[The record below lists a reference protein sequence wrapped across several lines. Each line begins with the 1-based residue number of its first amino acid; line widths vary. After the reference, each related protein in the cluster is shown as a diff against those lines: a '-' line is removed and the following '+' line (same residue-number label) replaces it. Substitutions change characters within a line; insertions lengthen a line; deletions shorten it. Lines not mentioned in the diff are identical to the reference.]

1 MKTTKIIV
9 FFLIFVLPVQ
19 VLGATN
25 LSLQKQREKFFLAEK
40 WLSTGE
46 DSLFLKQA
54 ESLKNYPLYPY
65 LKYQWLVDNLG
76 QTNRVKAFLRDYKQ
90 TRYANLLSYKW
101 QFYLAKNSQWAA
113 LVKNYRATSNTKLQ
127 CYYYWAKYK
136 TGLKK
141 EALQGAKNLW
151 VVGESQP
158 KECDAI
164 FKVLKNSSYFSEV
177 LTWQRFRA
185 SLAKGNVRFAKYLKR
200 SMSKKAQYKAK
211 LWLKIHSNP
220 FLVENT
226 QILKKQHVQA
236 GLIFAHGIKRLARK
250 DISKAVSI
258 WDARK
263 KEFKLDK
270 EKAYKIE
277 RRLAMALALN
287 RDKTAYN
294 RLNQLEYLD
303 EDAKEWR
310 VRSALRTL
318 NWAGVEK
325 SISKLSQESQD
336 TGRWKY
342 WLARALEKEG
352 RTKHANLIFSQL
364 SENRSYYGYLSAN
377 KLNKHYQLVNHP
389 VQVTKKALNEFKKKT
404 DFLVVKELVEV
415 NKLDEAKRQWW
426 YSVKKLSKEDILIA
440 AKYAQKLKWKQES
453 IFTIAKAKYWDD
465 VSLRFPMAYQVQV
478 RKNAKLQKLNPA
490 IIYGL
495 IRRESAF
502 NENAQSPVGARGLM
516 QIMPRTGRQIAKQ
529 LRDKWKT
536 KNSLFNP
543 ETNLKYGAFYYKQLL
558 DQFNGHYALAAAAYN
573 AGPHRVKRW
582 LPEDNELA
590 ADIWVETIPFKETRG
605 YVSAV
610 LTYALIYQKQLKNS
624 GLTMNDFMHDVL
636 PG

>member
-1 MKTTKIIV
+1 MKTTKITI

-19 VLGATN
+19 VLGSTN
-25 LSLQKQREKFFLAEK
+25 VSLQKQRTNFVLAEK
-40 WLSTGE
+40 WLSIGK
-46 DSLFLKQA
+46 DSLFFKQTK
-54 ESLKNYPLYPY
+54 SLKEYPLYPY
-65 LKYQWLVDNLG
+65 LQYQWLVKNLG
-76 QTNRVKAFLRDYKQ
+76 QTNKIKTFLRDYKQ

-101 QFYLAKNSQWAA
+101 QYYLARKGKWNTFI
-113 LVKNYRATSNTKLQ
+113 KHYRTTSNTKLQ
-127 CYYYWAKYK
+127 CHYYWAKYN

-141 EALQGAKNLW
+141 EALQGAKKLW
-151 VVGESQP
+151 TVGKSQP

-164 FKVLKNSSYFSEV
+164 FKVLKKSSYFSEE
-177 LTWQRFRA
+177 LIFQRFRA

-200 SMSKKAQYKAK
+200 SMSKKAQHKAK
-211 LWLKIHSNP
+211 LWMKIHSNP
-220 FLVENT
+220 FLVENK
-226 QILKKQHVQA
+226 QILKKQHAQS

-270 EKAYKIE
+270 EKTHKIE

-287 RDKTAYN
+287 RDKAAYN
-294 RLNQLEYLD
+294 RFNQLEYLD

-310 VRSALRTL
+310 VRSALRTSS
-318 NWAGVEK
+318 WTEVEK
-325 SISKLSQESQD
+325 SISKLSEESQSK
-336 TGRWKY
+336 GRWKY
-342 WLARALEKEG
+342 WLARALEKIG
-352 RTKHANLIFSQL
+352 KTKHANLIFTQL
-364 SENRSYYGYLSAN
+364 SKNRSYYGYLSAN

-389 VQVTKKALNEFKKKT
+389 VQVTKKSLENFKKKT
-404 DFLVVKELVEV
+404 DFRVVAELVEV

-440 AKYAQKLKWKQES
+440 AKYAQQLKWKQES

-465 VSLRFPMAYQVQV
+465 VPLRFPMAYQDQV
-478 RKNAKLQKLNPA
+478 HKNAELQKLNPA

-516 QIMPRTGRQIAKQ
+516 QIMPRTGRQIARQ
-529 LRDKWKT
+529 LKDKWKT
-536 KNSLFNP
+536 KKSLFNP
-543 ETNLKYGAFYYKQLL
+543 ETNLKYGSFYYKQLL
-558 DQFNGHYALAAAAYN
+558 DRFNGHYALAAAAYN

-582 LPEDNELA
+582 LPEDNGLA

-624 GLTMNDFMHDVL
+624 GLTMEDFMHEVL

>member
-1 MKTTKIIV
+1 MKTTKITL

-19 VLGATN
+19 VLGTTN
-25 LSLQKQREKFFLAEK
+25 LSLQKQREKFVLAEK
-40 WLSTGE
+40 WLSKGE
-46 DSLFLKQA
+46 DSLFLKQI

-65 LKYQWLVDNLG
+65 LQYQWLARNLG
-76 QTNRVKAFLRDYKQ
+76 QTKQVKAFLRDYKQ
-90 TRYANLLSYKW
+90 TRYANVLSYKW
-101 QFYLAKNSQWAA
+101 QHYLARNSKWAA
-113 LVKNYRATSNTKLQ
+113 LVKQYKTTSNTKLQ

-141 EALQGAKNLW
+141 EALQGARKLW
-151 VVGESQP
+151 VVGKSQP
-158 KECDAI
+158 KQCDAV
-164 FKVLKNSSYFSEV
+164 FKVLKNSSYFTEE
-177 LTWQRFRA
+177 LIWQRFRA

-200 SMSKKAQYKAK
+200 SMNKKEQHKAK
-211 LWLKIHSNP
+211 LWLKVHSNP
-220 FLVENT
+220 FLVDNT
-226 QILKKQHVQA
+226 QILKKQNPQS

-263 KEFKLDK
+263 KEFKLDNK
-270 EKAYKIE
+270 TTHKIE

-287 RDKTAYN
+287 RDKAAYN

-303 EDAKEWR
+303 EEAKEWR

-318 NWAGVEK
+318 SWTEVEK
-325 SISKLSQESQD
+325 SISKLSEESRNK
-336 TGRWKY
+336 GRWKY
-342 WLARALEKEG
+342 WLARALEKIG
-352 RTKHANLIFSQL
+352 QTKHANLIFTQL
-364 SENRSYYGYLSAN
+364 SKNRSYYGYLSAN

-389 VQVTKKALNEFKKKT
+389 IQVTKKSLENFKKKT
-404 DFLVVKELVEV
+404 DFRVVAELVKV
-415 NKLDEAKRQWW
+415 NKLSEAKRQWW
-426 YSVKKLSKEDILIA
+426 YSVKKLSKDDILIA
-440 AKYAQKLKWKQES
+440 AKYAQQLKWKQES

-465 VSLRFPMAYQVQV
+465 VPLRFPMAYQNQV
-478 RKNAKLQKLNPA
+478 HKNAELQKLNPA

-516 QIMPRTGRQIAKQ
+516 QIMPRTGRQIARQ
-529 LRDKWKT
+529 LKDKWKT
-536 KNSLFNP
+536 KKSLFNP

-558 DQFNGHYALAAAAYN
+558 DRFNGHYALAAAAYN

-582 LPEDNELA
+582 LPEDKGLA

-610 LTYALIYQKQLKNS
+610 LTYALIYQKQLKSS
-624 GLTMNDFMHDVL
+624 GLTMEDFMHEVL